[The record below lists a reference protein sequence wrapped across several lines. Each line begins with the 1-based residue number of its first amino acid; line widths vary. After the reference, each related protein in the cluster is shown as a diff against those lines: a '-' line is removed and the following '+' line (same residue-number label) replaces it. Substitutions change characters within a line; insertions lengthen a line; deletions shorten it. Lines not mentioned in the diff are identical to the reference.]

1 MLKWSWKSVSSWKID
16 LWPLIVATF
25 TCTLLILFFFFHLQE
40 THIIHTFEDDFY
52 GSELSVVILGFI
64 RPEKD
69 FPSLGQ
75 LSEVHLNPPSC
86 CYEIWIFKLGRR
98 RNLAPARKLRK
109 NSELQ
114 LRIKLMALPSSSLDV
129 LITELPWQAG
139 LKLNYNSTSHQGLA
153 WSRLSASIQ
162 EQDCSIWFGRK
173 RILMPPTIS
182 FFK

>member
-1 MLKWSWKSVSSWKID
+1 MIMKKCKFMKNWSLTINSSYLYMYIID
-16 LWPLIVATF
+16 S
-25 TCTLLILFFFFHLQE
+25 FFFFHLQE

-98 RNLAPARKLRK
+98 RNLTPARKLRK

-114 LRIKLMALPSSSLDV
+114 LRIKLMTLPSSSLDV